1 VSPRISATAGIAA
14 VCAALRFAE
23 GDGEVDGVASPAAAT
38 MGVTDGLVVDVM
50 VLFGALLVEFAG
62 GCGCGVQAA
71 TARTIRCGGGPP
83 GSACASA
90 ARRRVSATVN
100 RETRMMPDVQ

>member
-1 VSPRISATAGIAA
+1 
-14 VCAALRFAE
+14 
-23 GDGEVDGVASPAAAT
+23 
-38 MGVTDGLVVDVM
+38 MGVTDVTEGTTLVVDGEGLVVDVM